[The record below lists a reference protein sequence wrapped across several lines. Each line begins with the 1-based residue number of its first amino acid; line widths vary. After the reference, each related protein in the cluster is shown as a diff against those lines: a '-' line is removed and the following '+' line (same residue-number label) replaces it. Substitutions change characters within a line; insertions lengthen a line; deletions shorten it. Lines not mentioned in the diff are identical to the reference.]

1 MACSACEDCPRHVN
15 NGGICEEYEYDCPY
29 DIFEHISEESVGNII
44 KLMNSIRSD
53 FDSIRDILKSDG
65 YELSDFFP
73 SLTYSFEEA
82 LDKLDTNAYKRWK
95 NIKNYDN
102 ILGIK

>member
-1 MACSACEDCPRHVN
+1 MACSSCEDCPRHVD

-29 DIFEHISEESVGNII
+29 DIFEHISEESVINII
-44 KLMNSIRSD
+44 KLMNSISSN

-73 SLTYSFEEA
+73 SLTNSFEEA
-82 LDKLDTNAYKRWK
+82 LNRLDTNAYKRWK

-102 ILGIK
+102 VLGIK